1 MRFGLLTIEREREK
15 ERNFDANNFLLEY
28 QGEEV
33 VQDES
38 KWNNRGLAVSYETS
52 RAANFSL
59 IDEKEKKK
67 YVSFEGYMSLN

>member
-1 MRFGLLTIEREREK
+1 MRFGLLTIERERER

-38 KWNNRGLAVSYETS
+38 KWKPRPRG
-52 RAANFSL
+52 F
-59 IDEKEKKK
+59 I
-67 YVSFEGYMSLN
+67 